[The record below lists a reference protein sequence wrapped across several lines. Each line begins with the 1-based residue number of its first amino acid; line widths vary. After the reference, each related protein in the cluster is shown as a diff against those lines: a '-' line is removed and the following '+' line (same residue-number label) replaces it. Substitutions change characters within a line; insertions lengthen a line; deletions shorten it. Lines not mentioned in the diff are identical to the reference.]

1 MQIAGIARVGRLE
14 LGGWLPASDPDVPL
28 LTGVNGTLMARRSQ
42 AGHDDTVTD
51 ERGVSGSGGGA
62 RRVYHS
68 KPAAPTAGHLEEEFE
83 RLARQVYVG
92 LRAGVVDRE
101 AVFDL
106 ACVVMDWGQP
116 GPAAEELAL
125 LAAEGTDQERIA
137 ELARQVLAESAFEP
151 GFDVEPSRLA
161 VLEEALETVRSDVHA
176 TGLPGPVRLVVP
188 EWSETARV
196 ESWGGGY
203 GSTTGIAPEIGSNPL
218 WALVAVADE
227 TQDSVMETIEG
238 VWPVCPTHQ
247 LGAHSREYEGQAVWW
262 CNGDGGHLIAAIGQ
276 WNDLPPHTGART
288 PARDNSSTAAQRPSD
303 P

>member
-1 MQIAGIARVGRLE
+1 MELRGLEPLTPCLQIAGTAQVGRRE
-14 LGGWLPASDPDVPL
+14 LDGWLPASNRDIPL
-28 LTGVNGTLMARRSQ
+28 LTEVNSTLMARRSQ

-68 KPAAPTAGHLEEEFE
+68 NPAAPTAGHLEEQFE
-83 RLARQVYVG
+83 RLARQVYLG
-92 LRAGVVDRE
+92 LRAGVVDCE

-106 ACVVMDWGQP
+106 ACSLLEWGLP
-116 GPAAEELAL
+116 DPAAEELAV

-137 ELARQVLAESAFEP
+137 ELARQVLAAAAFEP
-151 GFDVEPSRLA
+151 GFDLEPSRLA
-161 VLEEALETVRSDVHA
+161 VLEEALEVVRSDMQA
-176 TGLPGPVRLVVP
+176 TGLAGSVRLVVP
-188 EWSETARV
+188 EWSDPPTARV
-196 ESWGGGY
+196 QYWGGGY
-203 GSTTGIAPEIGSNPL
+203 GSTTGIAPKIGSNPL

-262 CNGDGGHLIAAIGQ
+262 CNGDGGHVIAAIGQ
-276 WNDLPPHTGART
+276 WNDLLPH
-288 PARDNSSTAAQRPSD
+288 SSRS
-303 P
+303 